1 MKRLY
6 VFILKSFSGPF
17 LFTLLLS
24 VFVLLMA
31 SIWRYIDLI
40 AGRDLPIGVILEFF
54 GYYAITTLVMA
65 IPLAILLA
73 SIMTLGNMGERYE
86 LIAMKAAGISLFKVL
101 KPIAFLVVLLS
112 VITFYVTNDVV
123 PWATFKFKSLSSDMA
138 NKNPEFFLKEG
149 TFVSDMPNVT
159 IKVEHVSKEDD
170 GKFYDA
176 IIYEKSNSG
185 KILRTITAKSGKMK
199 SSKDL
204 SFMTIWLYDGKMYEE
219 NDKDKNLTFTRTSFD
234 EYMVVSS
241 MKKTNLERTEQEINK
256 QDYRM
261 LTYRQLDTLIDDVKQ
276 RKEDEVMRTFL
287 AMKDDKYFKKDFLD
301 NSEITVS
308 NYKTLNVDSILKKM
322 SISDRSIILSSAIG
336 AAKSMEEYLQ
346 GKEDYYSSLQTYTAK
361 AEEHWHQKFSWPIAC
376 IIFFLVGAS
385 LGAIVRKGGFGTP
398 VLISIL
404 LFIGYYILSKYGMNL
419 LVSKGLLPAF
429 IGGWIGT
436 IVFFP
441 LGVWLMYKA
450 ASDSSLMD
458 SEAYGKLWKNV
469 ISRLRRIRVGKL
481 IPFKK
486 SKL

>member
-6 VFILKSFSGPF
+6 VFILKSFAGPF

-24 VFVLLMA
+24 MFVLLMA
-31 SIWRYIDLI
+31 SIWRYVDVI
-40 AGRDLPIGVILEFF
+40 AGRDLPISVILEFF

-86 LIAMKAAGISLFKVL
+86 LIAMKAAGISLFKIL
-101 KPIAFLVVLLS
+101 KPIVFLVVILS
-112 VITFYVTNDVV
+112 VVTFYVTNDVV
-123 PWATFKFKSLSSDMA
+123 PLATFKSKSLLSDMA

-219 NDKDKNLTFTRTSFD
+219 NDKDKSLTFTRTSFD
-234 EYMVVSS
+234 EYMVVST
-241 MKKTNLERTEQEINK
+241 MKTTSLERTEQEINK

-261 LTYRQLDTLIDDVKQ
+261 LTYKQLDTLIDDVKQ
-276 RKEDEVMRTFL
+276 RKEEEVARTFL
-287 AMKDDKYFKKDFLD
+287 TMKDSKYFRKDFP
-301 NSEITVS
+301 SKHETTTP
-308 NYKTLNVDSILKKM
+308 NYGVLNVDSILNTLR
-322 SISDRSIILSSAIG
+322 ISDKSIILSSAIG
-336 AAKSMEEYLQ
+336 AAKSMDTYLQ

-376 IIFFLVGAS
+376 IIFFLVGSS

-404 LFIGYYILSKYGMNL
+404 LFIGYYILSKYGTNL
-419 LVSKGLLPAF
+419 LVSKGILPAF

-450 ASDSSLMD
+450 ASDSALMD
-458 SEAYGKLWKNV
+458 SEAYGKLWKN
-469 ISRLRRIRVGKL
+469 IINKLKGYKIGKL
-481 IPFKK
+481 ISLK
-486 SKL
+486 STKL